1 MDLED
6 TKKEH
11 SKVFECFSEIVP
23 EESKVWSLV
32 WNRDYIKCYIQV
44 IYTTRHIIIIALAL
58 SKLL

>member
-11 SKVFECFSEIVP
+11 SKVFECFSEKVP

-32 WNRDYIKCYIQV
+32 RNRDYIYNPA
-44 IYTTRHIIIIALAL
+44 HNALAL
-58 SKLL
+58 SKYN